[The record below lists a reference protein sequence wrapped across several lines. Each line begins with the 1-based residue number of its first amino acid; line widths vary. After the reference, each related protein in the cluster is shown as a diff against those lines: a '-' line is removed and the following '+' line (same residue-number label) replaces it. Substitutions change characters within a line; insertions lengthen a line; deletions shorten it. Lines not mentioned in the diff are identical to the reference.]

1 MNAAVATYAGVDHDK
16 VVVFPAIHPAI
27 HPAIRLDV
35 LLVISGILLRASF
48 IGVNA
53 APITPAIVLQV
64 VNFVAGVIRQRA
76 LRILLRLGVKR
87 F

>member
-16 VVVFPAIHPAI
+16 VVVFPAI